1 MKTLVLKKPS
11 KIIFA
16 LLAFML
22 IFNYQGSYGQTNEV
36 ESIEEN
42 DSLAQEN
49 ESWNRFSV
57 SFGGFF
63 AGYNSNIKVG
73 SQQLGLGLVIDIEA
87 ALGLKVTSFNYRGKA
102 IYRFGKTKRH
112 ALAVGYFGINRNASK
127 ILEDTL
133 QVGDIIFDIGT
144 ELNSRFDLSII
155 RVIYDYSLY
164 QDKRVSIGAS
174 IGLFIMPVKFKVK
187 AKNSE
192 EQVTNFVAPFP
203 LIGLRTDFQI
213 SKKFYLLQTAE
224 LLYLSFTDFRGGL
237 LDLSIILEHKTFKN
251 VAFGIG
257 INSNRVDVTIKNP
270 DSNINFFGDIR
281 MDYTGLVLYGRYFF

>member
-16 LLAFML
+16 LVAIML
-22 IFNYQGSYGQTNEV
+22 ITYYQTSYGQGITT
-36 ESIEEN
+36 ESIDEN

-49 ESWNRFSV
+49 DSWDRFSV
-57 SFGGFF
+57 GFGGFF
-63 AGYNSNIKVG
+63 AGYNSGLKVG
-73 SQQLGLGLVIDIEA
+73 SQRLGLGLVIDIED
-87 ALGLKVTSFNYRGKA
+87 ALGLKVTSFNYRGKVV
-102 IYRFGKTKRH
+102 YRFGKTKRH
-112 ALAVGYFGINRNASK
+112 ALVVGYFGVNRNATK
-127 ILEDTL
+127 ILEDSL

-144 ELNSRFDLSII
+144 ELNSKFDLSII
-155 RVIYDYSLY
+155 RLKYDYSLY

-224 LLYLSFTDFRGGL
+224 LLYLSFTNFKGGL
-237 LDLSIILEHKTFKN
+237 LDLSIMLEHKTFKN

-270 DSNINFFGDIR
+270 DSKIDFFGDIR
-281 MDYTGLVLYGRYFF
+281 MNYTGLILYGSYFF